1 MKITIVG
8 VGYVGLVTGIALANI
23 KHEVMCHDIDE
34 EKIKFLKRGKSPI
47 YEPGLEAFLKQQL
60 SNNQIRFTS
69 DTRVAF
75 KDAEVI
81 YIAVGTPSNPDG
93 TADLRYLKEA
103 AMEIARNIKRHCII
117 VVKSTVPVGTNDLVK
132 SLIKGNTDITFDIV
146 SNPEFLREGQALHDT
161 IKGDRIVIGSD
172 SEEATAIM
180 ENLYKPFKIPIVK
193 TDLRSAEMIK
203 YASNAFLAT
212 KISFINEIA
221 NLCEKTG
228 ADIEAVAY
236 GMGLDHRI
244 GKAFLHAGVGYGG
257 SCFPKDTKA
266 LVQIAGNVQHDFEL
280 LKAVID
286 VNNKQQHL
294 LVEKVNKRIPSL
306 PHKNIAVLGLS
317 FKPKTDD
324 MREAA
329 SLVIIKELLNKE
341 ATILAYDP
349 ISIGK
354 AKQLLPKEVVYANN
368 LETALTGADAA
379 VILTEWEEIKQFP
392 LGNYKTLMK
401 NPIIFDGRNCYSLV
415 EAQQAQVEY
424 HSIGRPPVLKEEK
437 SSIAY

>member
-8 VGYVGLVTGIALANI
+8 VGYVGLVTGVALANI
-23 KHEVMCHDIDE
+23 GHEVTCHDIDE
-34 EKIKFLKRGKSPI
+34 AKIKLLKKGKSPI
-47 YEPGLEAFLKQQL
+47 YEPGLEAFLYQQL
-60 SNNQIRFTS
+60 NNKQISFT
-69 DTRVAF
+69 TNATIAF

-81 YIAVGTPSNPDG
+81 FIAVGTPSNPDG
-93 TADLRYLKEA
+93 TADLRYLKQA
-103 AMEIARNIKRHCII
+103 AIEIARNIKRHCII
-117 VVKSTVPVGTNDLVK
+117 VIKSTVPVGTNEMVK
-132 SLIKGNTDITFDIV
+132 SIIKVNTDIPFDIV

-161 IKGDRIVIGSD
+161 FKGDRIVIGSD
-172 SEEATAIM
+172 SEEAAAII
-180 ENLYKPFKIPIVK
+180 ENVYKPFQIPIVK

-266 LVQIAGNVQHDFEL
+266 LVQLAGNVQHDFEL
-280 LKAVID
+280 LRAVID

-294 LVEKVNKRIPSL
+294 LVEKVSKRIPSL
-306 PHKNIAVLGLS
+306 VHKNIAVLGLS

-329 SLVIIKELLNKE
+329 SLVIIKELLNKG
-341 ATILAYDP
+341 ATIIAYDP

-354 AKQLLPKEVVYANN
+354 AKQFLPKDVVYAINI
-368 LETALTGADAA
+368 ETALTGSDAA
-379 VILTEWEEIKQFP
+379 VIVTEWEEIKQFP
-392 LGNYKTLMK
+392 LENYKALMK
-401 NPIIFDGRNCYSLV
+401 EPIIFDGRNCYSLV

-424 HSIGRPPVLKEEK
+424 HAIGRPAVLKEEK
-437 SSIAY
+437 T